1 LKKFKFDRRIIFI
14 LIALAVII
22 PLMFPLNIPIKAD
35 RSENNGVYKTFK
47 LLDSLPENSIILI
60 SFDFDPAAAPELL
73 PMGVAIIEHAFS
85 KDINVITCALWPQ
98 GVRFAEEALVSNAE
112 KYDKERW
119 INFVNLGYK
128 AGGVVAIDNIV
139 SDLQETFP
147 VDLYGVGIDEIETVS
162 KVKNNLEGVAVIITL
177 SAGDPG
183 VIGWVQIAGDR
194 YGKIIIAGCTAVS
207 APAYRPY
214 FNSGQLSGLLGGMA
228 GAAEYEQL
236 IEVPGT
242 ASRGMDAQSIAHILI
257 IVFILIGNI
266 AFLISRRMSSK

>member
-1 LKKFKFDRRIIFI
+1 MKKFNFDRRIIFI

-35 RSENNGVYKTFK
+35 RSETNGVYKTFK

-98 GVRFAEEALVSNAE
+98 GVRFAEEALVLNAG

-119 INFVNLGYK
+119 IDFVNLGYK
-128 AGGVVAIDNIV
+128 AGGIVAIDNIV
-139 SDLQETFP
+139 ADLQGTFP
-147 VDLYGVGIDEIETVS
+147 VDLYGVDIDEIETV
-162 KVKNNLEGVAVIITL
+162 KNVKNSLDGVAVIITL

-194 YGKIIIAGCTAVS
+194 YGKIVIAGCTAVS

-214 FNSGQLSGLLGGMA
+214 FNSGQITGLLGGMA

-266 AFLISRRMSSK
+266 AFFISRRMSSK